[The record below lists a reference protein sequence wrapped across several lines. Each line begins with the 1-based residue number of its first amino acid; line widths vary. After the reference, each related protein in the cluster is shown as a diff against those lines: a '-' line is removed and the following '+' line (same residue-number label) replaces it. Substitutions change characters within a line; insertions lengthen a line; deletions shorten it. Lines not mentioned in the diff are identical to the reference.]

1 MIHFGTSYVLNDE
14 PCLNLAEVNLLTP
27 DYKERHRY
35 EIIYLV
41 RDDDRLYEYRRDMG
55 REENFKADQMR
66 IMGGVI
72 DKGKVYQEE
81 TVGSLRDM
89 ANWLR
94 EHPSFDK
101 NELAK
106 IG

>member
-1 MIHFGTSYVLNDE
+1 
-14 PCLNLAEVNLLTP
+14 
-27 DYKERHRY
+27 
-35 EIIYLV
+35 V